1 VPFDHHKPCKRACAE
16 QREGKHGGILRP
28 CFGVCNR
35 RGCGWVELCNGVK
48 AEMRGFK
55 HKILVF
61 LCRARVGEG
70 LLGEVAQ
77 SAKKTLEIETVE
89 AVADKGY
96 DSRRI
101 F

>member
-1 VPFDHHKPCKRACAE
+1 
-16 QREGKHGGILRP
+16 
-28 CFGVCNR
+28 
-35 RGCGWVELCNGVK
+35 
-48 AEMRGFK
+48 MRGFK